1 MAPRRRTV
9 RRRAPIRRK
18 RRYVRRRRLRNFRR
32 RPRTGNFTLLVRDTS
47 VHGID
52 PKLGST
58 VPIFPRINDFKEAT
72 PYLQYFESYKIH
84 WVSVKVSPLFNVTTS
99 DKPVPRYYS
108 APWHRTPPTAI
119 STNTILSL
127 DKAKSHNGC
136 GTSFRRFVPA
146 VLTASNVVGEPTT
159 HIGKI
164 NWRPKIAFDS
174 TGQSIRNYCG
184 FYHFS
189 VDQVP
194 LPDAK
199 LRQYE
204 FEITAKIT
212 LYNQKSFL

>member
-9 RRRAPIRRK
+9 RRRAPIRR
-18 RRYVRRRRLRNFRR
+18 RRRVIRRRRLRNFRR

-47 VHGID
+47 VHGIK
-52 PKLGST
+52 PAEGST
-58 VPIFPRINDFKEAT
+58 VPIYPRINDFKEAV
-72 PYLQYFESYKIH
+72 PYLAYFESYKIH
-84 WVSVKVSPLFNVTTS
+84 WISVKVSPLFNVAEPS
-99 DKPVPRYYS
+99 QPVPRYYS
-108 APWHRTPPTAI
+108 TPWHRTPPTI
-119 STNTILSL
+119 INTNTILSL
-127 DKAKSHNGC
+127 DRAKSHHGC
-136 GTSFRRFVPA
+136 SSSFRRFVPA
-146 VLTASNVVGEPTT
+146 VLTTSNVVGEPTA

-174 TGQSIRNYCG
+174 TGQSIRHYCG

-194 LPDAK
+194 LPNAA

-212 LYNQKSFL
+212 LYNQKSFA